1 MARRSLIMR
10 RWLPAAL
17 DLRARLSLSYWP
29 GESFAIPLHCWR
41 IQSLKKFA
49 RPRRKC
55 GPCLAALNQ
64 SSGFSSARWR
74 LRASPLTMTCWRS
87 LSQLRRCLPPLLSDE
102 LALLA
107 LQHVWLLPLLPCL
120 AHQCSHQSNFV
131 VGILIA
137 QKIFDRFEHIA
148 SHLLQGSKND
158 LLTFRINKPFRINSL
173 TSLDKLGQVVHDGIW
188 FQIPLP
194 GYFLDTSPFII
205 KV

>member
-29 GESFAIPLHCWR
+29 GGSFAIPLHCWR

-87 LSQLRRCLPPLLSDE
+87 LSQLSHRRRCLPPLLSDE

-148 SHLLQGSKND
+148 SHLLQGSKNV
-158 LLTFRINKPFRINSL
+158 LFTFRINKPISIIFLSTLYQFRLVVNSAL
-173 TSLDKLGQVVHDGIW
+173 WMKNGAAQT
-188 FQIPLP
+188 F
-194 GYFLDTSPFII
+194 
-205 KV
+205 